1 MFRTRVASLAVV
13 MLAAASSSLAGQSV
27 ADLVEQ
33 MYDSYERQ
41 AEGVDN
47 YTLVQNVMGVETTSY
62 FEKQIVE
69 GHPVFRLIDSDTGGF
84 SLSLG
89 NDEAGVGDIFLW
101 GDQLVEHGRYAG
113 QELIGGSTVHVI
125 AVDDLSQLD
134 IVQPSTPD
142 NMEFEPKTARIY
154 VDDALDVPRRMEFT
168 GETPTDDGPAEIT
181 VRVDMENY
189 LPIENLLVPYR
200 TVINIQGLG
209 AALDD
214 ETRAQLEQM
223 QQQLAALPPEQRE
236 MMERMLGP
244 QIAQIQ
250 QMMDGG
256 GDGMTM
262 EVTVVDVVINAGRE

>member
-1 MFRTRVASLAVV
+1 
-13 MLAAASSSLAGQSV
+13 
-27 ADLVEQ
+27 
-33 MYDSYERQ
+33 
-41 AEGVDN
+41 
-47 YTLVQNVMGVETTSY
+47 MGVETTSY